1 MRKGNAQL
9 WTGEDHDNNLIDL
22 KIFAHQIPIMLL
34 SAEETITQG
43 LMSFSK
49 QQISEHRNKINVSGE
64 MKREDLKFQASLHHT
79 VRPCLKTINWHSCG
93 LD

>member
-9 WTGEDHDNNLIDL
+9 WTGEDRDNNFIDL
-22 KIFAHQIPIMLL
+22 KIFAHQIPITFL

-49 QQISEHRNKINVSGE
+49 Q
-64 MKREDLKFQASLHHT
+64 
-79 VRPCLKTINWHSCG
+79 
-93 LD
+93 